1 MICIKSP
8 QDIMTTTL
16 KKVKTWCG
24 VCHTTKHDAK
34 KCAKVEG
41 YDIIL
46 CQFLDTIKA
55 NPDSGRDYR
64 AGKYEK
70 TFLKYALSSLR
81 LKGVYIA
88 DSNQYIFADS
98 DGQMKQKQ
106 TYDELVNT
114 FNVALFEIRIK
125 VRDVMSESKKC
136 PICMETMTKKTT
148 CTTVCKH
155 TFCSDCYHTALD
167 NSLKQSRRVC
177 CPMCRTTILD
187 IM

>member
-1 MICIKSP
+1 
-8 QDIMTTTL
+8 MTTTM
-16 KKVKTWCG
+16 KKIKTWCG
-24 VCHTTKHDAK
+24 VCNTTKHDAK

-55 NPDSGRDYR
+55 NPDSVRDYR

-88 DSNQYIFADS
+88 ETHQYIYADS
-98 DGQMKQKQ
+98 DGQMKQRQ

-125 VRDVMSESKKC
+125 VRDVMSEAKKC

-155 TFCSDCYHTALD
+155 TFCSDCYHDVLGKT
-167 NSLKQSRRVC
+167 LKQKRCAS
-177 CPMCRTTILD
+177 CPLCRATIVN